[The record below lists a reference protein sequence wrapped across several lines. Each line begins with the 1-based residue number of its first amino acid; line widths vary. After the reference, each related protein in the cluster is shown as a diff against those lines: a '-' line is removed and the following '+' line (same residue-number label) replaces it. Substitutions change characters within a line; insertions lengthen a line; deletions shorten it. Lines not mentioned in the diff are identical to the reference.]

1 MKLIEII
8 EDDDQRL
15 ESVVFKMLD
24 IPEEV
29 EDENAEKK
37 EGKDDVSESQGT
49 NQESGMTGSLD
60 EDGEPFE
67 Y

>member
-1 MKLIEII
+1 MRKAIEGLGIQIIKGVKLIEIV
-8 EDDDQRL
+8 EDDDNKL

-37 EGKDDVSESQGT
+37 DGKV
-49 NQESGMTGSLD
+49 GS
-60 EDGEPFE
+60 
-67 Y
+67 